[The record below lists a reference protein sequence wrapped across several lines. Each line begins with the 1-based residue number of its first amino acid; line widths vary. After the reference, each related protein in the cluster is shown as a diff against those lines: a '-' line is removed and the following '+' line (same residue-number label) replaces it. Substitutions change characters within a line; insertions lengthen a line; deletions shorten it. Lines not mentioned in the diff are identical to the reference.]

1 MSATIY
7 NCTATV
13 VDHEGEPMF
22 TKNVFAFRKLLTA
35 LGRVNNDILPR
46 SEDKTLVNDFRKEQ
60 KISKQL
66 SNTILLQ
73 YLTGTINDA
82 KVSVDMV

>member
-13 VDHEGEPMF
+13 LDHEGEPMF

-35 LGRVNNDILPR
+35 LVRVNNELLP
-46 SEDKTLVNDFRKEQ
+46 SNEDKKVVDDFRKEQ
-60 KISKQL
+60 KISKAL
-66 SNTILLQ
+66 SNPILYR
-73 YLTGTINDA
+73 YLNGSVDTA
-82 KVSVDMV
+82 KV